1 MNSISDQKN
10 ILVKE
15 YTYDLPLNRIAQFPL
30 DDRDSSK
37 LLLYNKG
44 NISETLFS
52 KIYEHIPKKSLLI
65 FNDTRVI
72 RARLHFQKETGA
84 VIEIF
89 CLEPHGSKKEIQEVF
104 HKKGSCVWNCLV
116 GNASKWKTGILK
128 ESFEYN
134 ETDCKIS
141 AKKDDSNKNEHIIEF
156 KWKPEELTFSE
167 VLSAAG
173 EVPLPPY
180 VKREAE
186 ELDKKRYQTIYA
198 VNDGSV
204 AAPTAGLH
212 FTDNVLSNLKKKEIE
227 FQNITL
233 HVGLGTF
240 RPIKTETLEDHI
252 MHEESVCISKSLIE
266 SILNCPDKKV
276 IAVGTTALRTLESL
290 YWFGLRLYFDKQK
303 KIDKFNVSQW
313 QPYEY
318 KKDELIPKNHSLEV
332 VLDLMKKRAMDYLY
346 GDTRLMVVP
355 SYDFQIIDALITNF
369 HMPRSSLLLLV
380 SAFIGEDWKRV
391 YDYALKNDFR
401 FLSYG
406 DSSLLFRN

>member
-1 MNSISDQKN
+1 MDSISDQKN
-10 ILVKE
+10 ISVKD
-15 YTYDLPLNRIAQFPL
+15 YTYDLPLERIAQFPL
-30 DDRDSSK
+30 EDRDSSK
-37 LLLYNKG
+37 LLLYNGG
-44 NISETLFS
+44 NISETVFS
-52 KIYEHIPKKSLLI
+52 KIYEHIHEKPLMV

-104 HKKGSCVWNCLV
+104 HTKGSCVWNCLV
-116 GNASKWKTGILK
+116 GNASKWKSGILGK
-128 ESFEYN
+128 SFDYN
-134 ETDCKIS
+134 GTHCKIS
-141 AKKDDSNKNEHIIEF
+141 AKKDDSNRNEHIIEF

-212 FTDNVLSNLKKKEIE
+212 FTENVLSNLKKKEAE
-227 FQNITL
+227 FQYITL

-252 MHEESVCISKSLIE
+252 MHEESVCVSKNLIE
-266 SILNCPDKKV
+266 NILNCPDKQI
-276 IAVGTTALRTLESL
+276 IAVGTTALRTLESI
-290 YWFGLRLYFDKQK
+290 YWFGLKLYVDKQK
-303 KIDKFNVSQW
+303 KIDKFYVSQW

-318 KKDELIPKNHSLEV
+318 EKNELIPKTRCLEV
-332 VLDLMKKRAMDYLY
+332 VLDMMENEKADYLY

-355 SYDFQIIDALITNF
+355 GYNFQIVDVLVTNF
-369 HMPRSSLLLLV
+369 HM
-380 SAFIGEDWKRV
+380 SAFIGKDWKNV

>member
-10 ILVKE
+10 IFVKD
-15 YTYDLPLNRIAQFPL
+15 YSYDLPLNRIAQFPL

-37 LLLYNKG
+37 LLLYNEG
-44 NISETLFS
+44 DISETIFS
-52 KIYEHIPKKSLLI
+52 KIYEHISEKSLLV

-89 CLEPHGSKKEIQEVF
+89 CLEPHGSKKEIQEAF
-104 HKKGSCVWNCLV
+104 HKKGSCEWNCMV
-116 GNASKWKTGILK
+116 GNASKWKTGILEK
-128 ESFEYN
+128 SFEYN
-134 ETDCKIS
+134 ETHCKIS
-141 AKKDDSNKNEHIIEF
+141 AKKDDSNRNENIIEF
-156 KWKPEELTFSE
+156 KWKPLELTFSE

-212 FTDNVLSNLKKKEIE
+212 FTDNVLSNLKKKEVK
-227 FQNITL
+227 FQYITL

-240 RPIKTETLEDHI
+240 RPIQTETLKDHI
-252 MHEESVCISKSLIE
+252 MHEESVCISRRLIE
-266 SILNCPDKKV
+266 SILNCPDKKI
-276 IAVGTTALRTLESL
+276 IAVGTTALRTLESI
-290 YWFGLRLYFDKQK
+290 YWFGLRLYADKQK
-303 KIDKFNVSQW
+303 KIDKFYVSQW

-318 KKDELIPKNHSLEV
+318 KKDELIPKTPCLKA
-332 VLDLMKKRAMDYLY
+332 VLDLMENKNADYLY

-355 SYDFQIIDALITNF
+355 GYDFQIVDALITNF

-406 DSSLLFRN
+406 DSSLHFRN